1 MNYIDLVAIVSIGVM
16 AVLFGTSKLYVM
28 VYLAAVTVATWVWQR
43 YTAVIVPLDS
53 LAMVVGLYI
62 AAGFLTTLVWHVSFL
77 YSVRAK
83 YREFLASALFK
94 KCLDKLRESYSQ
106 IKEEELHQLKNFLG
120 VYGEVEF
127 GKLFYL
133 NVQHELLRAGSGCQ
147 DLFKFGPTM
156 ALSDTYIPST
166 GNWYYFGWVSLKRP
180 EVCEEYLNKLL
191 PPKLSMF
198 GKVLVFVWVFWP
210 VALTWLVCY
219 RLFGLVLAVVKKLA
233 AKLYDGLGGVVFRKV

>member
-1 MNYIDLVAIVSIGVM
+1 MNFIDLSAIVSIGVM

-133 NVQHELLRAGSGCQ
+133 NVQHDLLRAGSGCQ

-166 GNWYYFGWVSLKRP
+166 GNWYYFGLVSLKRT

-198 GKVLVFVWVFWP
+198 SKVLVFVWVFWP